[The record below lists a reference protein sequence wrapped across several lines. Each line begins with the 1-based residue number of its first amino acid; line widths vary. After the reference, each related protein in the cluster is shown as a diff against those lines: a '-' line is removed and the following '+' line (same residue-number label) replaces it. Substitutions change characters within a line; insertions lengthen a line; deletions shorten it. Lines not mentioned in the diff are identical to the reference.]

1 MKNLLRTVALA
12 ALALGAVVVA
22 QPSQAQTI
30 GSVATVRMTP
40 THAYVAGEAVPSQ
53 CLVRGF
59 NRDPHTQAPF
69 PMVQLPNGVLAPQTV
84 KWMTCQNIGAPTI
97 YDVMVR
103 VVARNIHVNGAP
115 TPAGCILLPGMRNVV
130 THQPLYM
137 LEYCQH

>member
-1 MKNLLRTVALA
+1 MKNVLRTAALA
-12 ALALGAVVVA
+12 ALALSAVVIA
-22 QPSQAQTI
+22 QPSHAQSI

-40 THAYVAGEAVPSQ
+40 THVYTPGEAVPSQ

-59 NRDPHTQAPF
+59 NRDPHTHAPF
-69 PMVQLPNGVLAPQTV
+69 PLVQQPNGVLAPQIV
-84 KWMTCQNIGAPTI
+84 KWMTCQNIGAPTP
-97 YDVMVR
+97 YDVMVT

-115 TPAGCILLPGMRNVV
+115 TPAGCILLPGPRNLV